1 MAPVSKRRKPKIES
15 FDLQPGRMIGRHYEI
30 VELLGSGWEGE
41 VYKVR
46 ESTTRIERAAKFF
59 YPHRNLRDRSARFYA
74 RKLHKLRHCPCII
87 QYHSQ
92 DTIRFRRHDVTF
104 LVSELVEGE
113 LLSTYIARQRGKRLP
128 PFQALVVLRNL
139 AHGIDYI
146 HRVRE
151 YHGDLHSDNII
162 IQPRGLHFE
171 FKTIDL
177 FHWGPPR
184 QENIS
189 DDVCDLVRIFYD
201 SIGGQK
207 FYSRQPPAVK
217 SVCCGLKRSLMLSK
231 FKSAGQLRRYLDT
244 LEWG

>member
-1 MAPVSKRRKPKIES
+1 M
-15 FDLQPGRMIGRHYEI
+15 
-30 VELLGSGWEGE
+30 
-41 VYKVR
+41 
-46 ESTTRIERAAKFF
+46 IERAAKFF

-87 QYHSQ
+87 QYHLQ
-92 DTIRFRRHDVTF
+92 DTIKFRRHEVTF

-113 LLSTYIARQRGKRLP
+113 LLSSYIARQRGKRLP

-139 AHGIDYI
+139 ARGIDYI

-162 IQPRGLHFE
+162 IQPRGLNFD

-184 QENIS
+184 QENIA

-201 SIGGQK
+201 SIGGAR
-207 FYSRQPPAVK
+207 FYSKQSAAVK
-217 SVCCGLKRSLMLSK
+217 SVCCGLKRTLILNK
-231 FKSAGQLRRYLDT
+231 FRTAGQLRQYLDA
-244 LEWG
+244 LEWD

>member
-1 MAPVSKRRKPKIES
+1 M
-15 FDLQPGRMIGRHYEI
+15 
-30 VELLGSGWEGE
+30 ELLGTGWEGE
-41 VYKVR
+41 VYKIR
-46 ESTTRIERAAKFF
+46 ERTTGIERAAKFF

-87 QYHSQ
+87 QYHLQ
-92 DTIRFRRHDVTF
+92 DTIKFRRHEVTF
-104 LVSELVEGE
+104 LVSELFEGE
-113 LLSTYIARQRGKRLP
+113 RLSTFIARQRGKRLP

-139 AHGIDYI
+139 AQGIDYI

-162 IQPRGLHFE
+162 IQPRGLHFD

-184 QENIS
+184 QENIA

-201 SIGGQK
+201 SIGGRK
-207 FYSRQPPAVK
+207 FYSKQSAAVK

-231 FKSAGQLRRYLDT
+231 FRTAGQLRQYLDT
-244 LEWG
+244 LEWD